1 MWLNSKVASKSLGD
15 TTTFTWKQYE
25 CELCKEPFPY
35 AFNFKKQRWDMIEY
49 KKPAEGKPYIVLES
63 IRNEKNT
70 SRQVHMIVVDN
81 ERKEFKIGRGHES
94 DI

>member
-1 MWLNSKVASKSLGD
+1 
-15 TTTFTWKQYE
+15 
-25 CELCKEPFPY
+25 
-35 AFNFKKQRWDMIEY
+35 MIEY